1 MSGFQLATVIL
12 GILGFLLTAGNIVLG
27 YIVSAVRGRLAKIE
41 TQNETIAH
49 EVQKLRE
56 KVLEEYVKA
65 PQLQAVLQQ
74 INDTLAK
81 LGSSVEATREEIH
94 KLNTTVAVL
103 ERATL
108 QGKQQA

>member
-1 MSGFQLATVIL
+1 MSGFQIATIVLSVL
-12 GILGFLLTAGNIVLG
+12 GLLLTAGNIILG
-27 YIVSAVRGRLAKIE
+27 YVISAVRGRLAKME
-41 TQNETIAH
+41 QANEEVAH

-56 KVLEEYVKA
+56 KLLEEYVKA
-65 PQLQAVLQQ
+65 PHLQAVLQQ

-81 LGSSVEATREEIH
+81 LSGSVDATREELH

-108 QGKQQA
+108 QGKQA